1 LVADAQ
7 TERKETAM
15 ATVRLANAQI
25 WVLDQ
30 DEALEFWTKK
40 MGWEVRADITM
51 PELGDFRWLSVGPP
65 GQEDISVV
73 LMAIP
78 GPPVMD
84 DATKKQIEEL
94 VAKGWGGTVFLTADD
109 VQAAY
114 EELKDRGVEFTEAPT
129 EQPYGLDSEFRDP
142 SGNKYRLGKPTV

>member
-1 LVADAQ
+1 
-7 TERKETAM
+7 M
-15 ATVRLANAQI
+15 ATVRVANAQV

-40 MGWEVRADITM
+40 IGWEVRADITM

-84 DATKKQIEEL
+84 DATKKQLEEL
-94 VAKGWGGTVFLTADD
+94 VAQGSAGTVFLTADD
-109 VQAAY
+109 VQATY
-114 EELKDRGVEFTEAPT
+114 EELKDRGVEFTEAPA
-129 EQPYGLDSEFRDP
+129 EQPYGIDSEFRDP
-142 SGNKYRLGKPTV
+142 SGNKFRLGKPTV

>member
-1 LVADAQ
+1 LVLDAQ

-15 ATVRLANAQI
+15 ATVRVANAQL

-30 DEALEFWTKK
+30 DEALEFWTQKV
-40 MGWEVRADITM
+40 GWEVRADITM
-51 PELGDFRWLSVGPP
+51 PELGDFRWLSVGPS

-78 GPPVMD
+78 GAPVMD
-84 DATKKQIEEL
+84 DAAKKQLEEL
-94 VAKGWGGTVFLTADD
+94 VAKGWAGTVFLTADD
-109 VQAAY
+109 VQATY
-114 EELKDRGVEFTEAPT
+114 EELRDRGVEFTEAPA

-142 SGNKYRLGKPTV
+142 SGNKFRLGKPTV